1 MKKAGVLLS
10 IFIPGWILVAV
21 EFDGNPL
28 SVRMAAIA
36 VLMSVLWMTEAIPL
50 AATALLPLVLFPFF
64 GISSGKIVAA
74 TYMNSTVF
82 LLIGGFMIALA
93 MERWKLHTRIA
104 LNIIAWFGNQPR
116 RLMLGFMAATCFLSM
131 WISNTAT
138 TLVMVPIAMALV
150 ARFEPDLS
158 ADQSRRIGVGLL
170 LAIAYSASIGG
181 MMTLV
186 GTAPNLVFAQI
197 YEISNPASS
206 SVGFAQ
212 WMMVGVPIGFS
223 MLTVTAF
230 LLTLRYFRRIPFS
243 NSLATVV
250 IEERNRLGSI
260 SFEEKAV
267 LTLFT
272 ITALLWVTRKG
283 LVLGNLILPGW
294 QHFIDPEQFI
304 DDGTVA
310 ILMAFLLFLIP
321 ARDSKGRKT
330 TLLDKDVFTQLP
342 WGVVVLFGGGFALA
356 SGFVDSGLSEY
367 LGLQLRGLGQ
377 ASIIQM
383 LLSVCVSMTFL
394 TELTSNTATTQMILP
409 ILQSAAEAMSISPLW
424 LMLPATLSASCAFMF
439 PVATPPNAIV
449 FGSGRIRVV
458 DMVKTGLI
466 LNLSGVLVIICEVW
480 LIAPLVFGIAR

>member
-1 MKKAGVLLS
+1 MKKAGGFLS
-10 IFIPGWILVAV
+10 IFLSGWILAFVDL
-21 EFDGNPL
+21 DGNPL
-28 SVRMAAIA
+28 TVRMAAIA
-36 VLMSVLWMTEAIPL
+36 VLMSVLWITEAIPL

-64 GISSGKIVAA
+64 GISSSKVVAA

-93 MERWKLHTRIA
+93 MERWNLHTRIA

-116 RLMLGFMAATCFLSM
+116 RLMLGFMVATCFLSM

-150 ARFEPDLS
+150 ARFEPDLT
-158 ADQSRRIGVGLL
+158 ADQSRRISVGLL

-186 GTAPNLVFAQI
+186 GTAPNLVFARI
-197 YEISNPASS
+197 YEISNPTAD
-206 SVGFAQ
+206 SVGFTQ
-212 WMMVGVPIGFS
+212 WMMLGVPVGLS
-223 MLTVTAF
+223 MLTITAF
-230 LLTLRYFRRIPFS
+230 LLTLVYFRRIPAS
-243 NSLATVV
+243 NALGMAV
-250 IEERNRLGSI
+250 IKERNKLAAI
-260 SFEEKAV
+260 CFEEKAV

-272 ITALLWVTRKG
+272 ITAFLWVTRKG
-283 LVLGNLILPGW
+283 LKLGDFILPGW
-294 QHFIDPEQFI
+294 QHFIDSEQLI

-310 ILMAFLLFLIP
+310 ICMAFLLFLIP
-321 ARDSKGRKT
+321 ARDSNGRRT

-356 SGFVDSGLSEY
+356 SGFVDSGLSGF

-377 ASIIQM
+377 AGIIQM
-383 LLSVCVSMTFL
+383 LLSVCASMTFL
-394 TELTSNTATTQMILP
+394 TELTSNTATTQLILP
-409 ILQSAAEAMSISPLW
+409 ILQSAAKAMSISPLW

-439 PVATPPNAIV
+439 PVATPPNAII
-449 FGSGRIRVV
+449 FGSGRIRVI

-466 LNLSGVLVIICEVW
+466 LNLAGIFVIITVVW
-480 LIAPLVFGIAR
+480 IVAPLVFGISR